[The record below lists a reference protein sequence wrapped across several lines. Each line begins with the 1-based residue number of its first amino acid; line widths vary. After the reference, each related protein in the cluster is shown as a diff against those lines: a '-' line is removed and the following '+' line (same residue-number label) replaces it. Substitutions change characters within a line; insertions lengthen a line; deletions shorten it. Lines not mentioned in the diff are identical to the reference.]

1 MIENMLRDKIGLSY
15 DSVGRKNIE
24 DAICVHMRKLGIDKI
39 EDYLKSISGSEERF
53 EELTQA
59 LIVPETWFFRYGESF
74 TFLSEHAGKAIAEHG
89 RLRILSIPCSSGEE
103 PYSITISL
111 LSSGIRP
118 ELIHIDAVDVSK
130 PLLEKARRGVYG
142 PNSLRSGIP
151 EAVKHFFVAKDKS
164 LEVVKSVK
172 DLVDFHKFSIF
183 DRNLIVGREPYDMIF
198 CRNLL
203 IYFSEDMQE
212 KAIETLSGLLI
223 DSGILF
229 LGHSEFGI
237 AKRMEFESVNF
248 PSSFAFRKRVS
259 TRDRKKVGQSGKPA
273 PELKSVNSPAAKTKP
288 PESRLKKSPPEQGHY
303 EVKPVADI
311 GAMLE
316 KAAIFADLGKLHEA
330 ETLCLQYLDRDKLNP
345 YAYYILGVA
354 RLSLSR
360 IKEAGKAF
368 SRALYLNPDYYDALI
383 QLALLK
389 EREGEHLEAHRM
401 KQRAG
406 KLITAEVARNEK

>member
-103 PYSITISL
+103 PYSIAISL
-111 LSSGIRP
+111 LSSGIRS

-172 DLVDFHKFSIF
+172 DL
-183 DRNLIVGREPYDMIF
+183 
-198 CRNLL
+198 
-203 IYFSEDMQE
+203 
-212 KAIETLSGLLI
+212 
-223 DSGILF
+223 
-229 LGHSEFGI
+229 
-237 AKRMEFESVNF
+237 
-248 PSSFAFRKRVS
+248 
-259 TRDRKKVGQSGKPA
+259 
-273 PELKSVNSPAAKTKP
+273 
-288 PESRLKKSPPEQGHY
+288 
-303 EVKPVADI
+303 
-311 GAMLE
+311 
-316 KAAIFADLGKLHEA
+316 
-330 ETLCLQYLDRDKLNP
+330 
-345 YAYYILGVA
+345 
-354 RLSLSR
+354 
-360 IKEAGKAF
+360 
-368 SRALYLNPDYYDALI
+368 
-383 QLALLK
+383 
-389 EREGEHLEAHRM
+389 
-401 KQRAG
+401 
-406 KLITAEVARNEK
+406 

>member
-360 IKEAGKAF
+360 MKEAAKAF

-389 EREGEHLEAHRM
+389 EREGEHLEAYRM